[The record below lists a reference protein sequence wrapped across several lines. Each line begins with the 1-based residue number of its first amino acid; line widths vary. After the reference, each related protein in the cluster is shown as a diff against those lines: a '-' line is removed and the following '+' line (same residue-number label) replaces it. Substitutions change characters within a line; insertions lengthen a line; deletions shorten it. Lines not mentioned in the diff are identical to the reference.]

1 MPAGQ
6 PFLSQSE
13 TGGLTLPGPGPRG
26 SGPVLLSQEMTL
38 ENPKEHTGALFRLVQ
53 TAFLHQE
60 RQGWSLRLRQGRFG

>member
-1 MPAGQ
+1 MSAGQ

-13 TGGLTLPGPGPRG
+13 TIGLTLPEPGRG

-38 ENPKEHTGALFRLVQ
+38 ENPKKHIGALFRLVQ

-60 RQGWSLRLRQGRFG
+60 HQGWSLRLQQGRFG